1 MNGPHEEKGLQFER
15 IVFFSDAVFAIAITL
30 LVIEIKAPHIEPG
43 VSERDSLVSVAR
55 LIPNFIGYVISFM
68 VIGAYWVGHHRIYG
82 MIAKW
87 NYGLIWRNVAF
98 LLTIAFI
105 PFTTA
110 FFSENATRTVP
121 MVFYAFVFAL
131 AGAMQVVQWRYA
143 VKKGLTDPQLEPA
156 YLDQVSNNISLLP
169 TAGVV
174 AALIGLVQPMFAGFA
189 FLLIPIGRR
198 IIRNRY
204 ERSIEAKG
212 SPDELAA

>member
-1 MNGPHEEKGLQFER
+1 MNLSNDEGGLQFER

-30 LVIEIKAPHIEPG
+30 LVIEIKAPHIEAA
-43 VSERDSLVSVAR
+43 VSERESLISVAK

-82 MIAKW
+82 MIKKW
-87 NYGLIWRNVAF
+87 DYGLIWRNVAF

-110 FFSENATRTVP
+110 FFSENATRVVP

-131 AGAMQVVQWRYA
+131 AGLMQVVQWRYA
-143 VKKGLTDPQLEPA
+143 VGKGLTDPQLSPA
-156 YLDQVSNNISLLP
+156 YLGLVRNNISLLP
-169 TAGVV
+169 IAGIV
-174 AALIGLVQPMFAGFA
+174 AATIGLFQPMFAGFA

-204 ERSIEAKG
+204 EKNVRTEEATN
-212 SPDELAA
+212 ELAA

>member
-1 MNGPHEEKGLQFER
+1 MESSKEEGGLQFER

-30 LVIEIKAPHIEPG
+30 LVIEIKAPHIESA
-43 VSERDSLVSVAR
+43 VSERESLISVAK

-82 MIAKW
+82 MISRW
-87 NYGLIWRNVAF
+87 DYGLIWRNVAF

-110 FFSENATRTVP
+110 FFSENATRVVP

-131 AGAMQVVQWRYA
+131 AGSMQVLQWRYA
-143 VKKGLTDPQLEPA
+143 VGKGLTEPGLDPA
-156 YLDQVSNNISLLP
+156 YLNQVSNNISLLP
-169 TAGVV
+169 AAGIV
-174 AALIGLVQPMFAGFA
+174 AALIGLVHPMFAGFA
-189 FLLIPIGRR
+189 FMLIPFGRR

-204 ERSIEAKG
+204 EKSTRSEE
-212 SPDELAA
+212 PRDELAA

>member
-1 MNGPHEEKGLQFER
+1 MNLSNEEGGLQFER

-30 LVIEIKAPHIEPG
+30 LVIEIKAPHIEAG
-43 VSERDSLVSVAR
+43 VSERESLISVAR

-82 MIAKW
+82 MIKKW
-87 NYGLIWRNVAF
+87 DYGLIWRNVAF

-110 FFSENATRTVP
+110 FFSENATRVVP

-143 VKKGLTDPQLEPA
+143 VRKGLTDPQLDPA
-156 YLDQVSNNISLLP
+156 FLTQVSNNISLLP
-169 TAGVV
+169 AAGIV
-174 AALIGLVQPMFAGFA
+174 AALIGLIHPMFAGFA
-189 FLLIPIGRR
+189 FMLIPIGRR
-198 IIRNRY
+198 IIRNKY
-204 ERSIEAKG
+204 ENAARSGG
-212 SPDELAA
+212 STDELAA